1 MTPFATPPTCRL
13 PTPTGRLSEVTA
25 GRTRALL
32 WTGHVIVGLLLLPG
46 WLIVDLDDSWRLV
59 PDQVPDALLLAVDR
73 GVGGWE
79 LPGMGPVLILAWM
92 GAAAGFGL
100 AARSKRQGW
109 LLVSGLS
116 SLTAGMLGAITVAVL
131 IVASVAIGLLLPS
144 DWDSFDPDL
153 RVGWVAYA
161 FSIGSGINAVATL
174 IVWFRLRRS

>member
-1 MTPFATPPTCRL
+1 MAYADRRVCIVTVTTAAPSCATTMC
-13 PTPTGRLSEVTA
+13 GCI
-25 GRTRALL
+25 
-32 WTGHVIVGLLLLPG
+32 GH
-46 WLIVDLDDSWRLV
+46 R
-59 PDQVPDALLLAVDR
+59 
-73 GVGGWE
+73 E
-79 LPGMGPVLILAWM
+79 WM

-100 AARSKRQGW
+100 AAQSKRQGW

-153 RVGWVAYA
+153 RVGWAAYA

-174 IVWFRLRRS
+174 IVWFRRRRS